1 MSHYTCSSCST
12 PHQLFGSPAAFTK
25 TAADMQLDVLG
36 QVPLVPQVSDGGDA
50 GRPVMVQGAEEGEE
64 VRGVMRDVAGRVW
77 GWLSQRGQS
86 GLGTRG

>member
-12 PHQLFGSPAAFTK
+12 PHLLFGSPDNFTQ
-25 TAADMQLDVLG
+25 TATDMQLDVLG

-50 GRPVMVQGAEEGEE
+50 GRPVMVQSAGEGEE
-64 VRGVMRDVAGRVW
+64 VRGVMRSVAEGVW
-77 GWLSQRGQS
+77 GWLRGRQAS